1 MRPNSYFRYFCA
13 GLESPNCGLW
23 RARGVR
29 LAQVLLLTISA
40 LFYLDPNLV
49 AQTPDSQTGKEANQS
64 WTAVTDVKS
73 DNVTPGRIIES
84 HSQKGNRTL
93 DKRSLQIPGY
103 AGDFEL
109 YEDTETE
116 TLQVDT
122 NTERI
127 TTHTFARD
135 GNGMRT
141 LVGVTEEESHTAPG
155 GDSKIVRL
163 TSTSDVN
170 GRLQPVRREIVE
182 TKSIGMETEET
193 DSTVM
198 LASINGGFAP
208 AVKTHE
214 LLKRGVNDTLES
226 EKTVLLL
233 DGAGNWQVSELRQ
246 RSTRVE
252 GKNQS
257 TEEHVS
263 RRDAEGHLV
272 EVSRFLSTQSEISP
286 GEKQSFVETYS
297 TDVPGAPRDGALH
310 LVERTTT
317 TQRTAAAG
325 EQIAQHR
332 VEQANPGD
340 PNSALRLSVLINDT
354 VRPGP
359 SGLLATRTVR
369 LRDANGIFRVVEVD
383 TTNSDNVLTI
393 NLQGMPSQKP
403 K

>member
-1 MRPNSYFRYFCA
+1 MTSA
-13 GLESPNCGLW
+13 KEVI
-23 RARGVR
+23 ARLG
-29 LAQVLLLTISA
+29 
-40 LFYLDPNLV
+40 
-49 AQTPDSQTGKEANQS
+49 G
-64 WTAVTDVKS
+64 
-73 DNVTPGRIIES
+73 
-84 HSQKGNRTL
+84 
-93 DKRSLQIPGY
+93 SLQIPGY
-103 AGDFEL
+103 GGDFES
-109 YEDTETE
+109 YEDSETE

-122 NTERI
+122 NTLRI
-127 TTHTFARD
+127 TTQTFARD

-141 LVGVTEEESHTAPG
+141 LVVVTEEERHTAPG

-182 TKSIGMETEET
+182 KKRIGMDTEET
-193 DSTVM
+193 DNTVM

-214 LLKRGVNDTLES
+214 LLKQGVNDSLES

-246 RSTRVE
+246 RTTRVE
-252 GKNQS
+252 GKSQS

-263 RRDAEGHLV
+263 RRDAEGRLV
-272 EVSRFLSTQSEISP
+272 EVSRFLSTQSEKSS
-286 GEKQSFVETYS
+286 GEKQRFVEAYS
-297 TDVPGAPRDGALH
+297 TDVPGVPRDGALH

-317 TQRTAAAG
+317 AQRTGAAG
-325 EQIAQHR
+325 EQITQR
-332 VEQANPGD
+332 QVDKTNPGD
-340 PNSALRLSVLINDT
+340 PSSGLRLSVSINDT

-369 LRDANGIFRVVEVD
+369 LRDANGSFRVVEVD
-383 TTNSDNVLTI
+383 TTNSDQVLTI
-393 NLQGMPSQKP
+393 KIQGTPSEKP